1 VQIGLCE
8 DVSVAP
14 KVHYTRRGDL
24 HIAYAVIGDG
34 PIDVVFV
41 PGFLSHLN
49 RTLDPASWAT
59 AATWFERLARFARVI
74 TFDKIGT
81 GLSDRSTDIP
91 GLEDRM
97 DDVRAVMDAVGSEQA
112 ALVGVSEGGPMCI
125 LFAATFPER
134 VHSLTLYG
142 ACATFHLTD
151 DHPWSATAE
160 DAAARRD
167 LVHEYWGTGLC
178 LATLLPPGEVTDDN
192 IDAFGEA
199 EVACASPGAV
209 ARLMEMSG
217 LIDVRSVLPAI
228 SVPTLVVHATSDNSV
243 PFASGEYLAQHIPG
257 ARFFPIEFNAHLS
270 VLQTTGAIVDWVDD
284 FEEFVTGVRPFG
296 FTDRVLATVLYTDI
310 VGSTAR
316 ASALGDASWKQLL
329 DRHDR
334 LVEREIGRHR
344 GVLVKSTGDGVL
356 ARFDGPARP
365 GPARAVS
372 YSLAIAD
379 AAPELG
385 LEVRAGLHTGEIELR
400 GDDIGGISAHVGAR
414 VAALAGPHEVFVSRT
429 VRDLVAGSGLCFT
442 DRGEHELKGVPD
454 RLQIYAASR
463 GFVANSLAWT
473 PSCRVQPECLDY
485 ARADSDTMGFWGGTS
500 DRERRDHGAV
510 A

>member
-1 VQIGLCE
+1 VQISLCE
-8 DVSVAP
+8 DVSVATR
-14 KVHYTRRGDL
+14 VQYARRGDL

-41 PGFLSHLN
+41 PGFVSHLN
-49 RTLDPASWAT
+49 RTLDPEGWAT
-59 AATWFERLARFARVI
+59 AATWLERIARFARVI
-74 TFDKIGT
+74 TFDKVGT

-97 DDVRAVMDAVGSEQA
+97 DDVRAVMDAVGSERA
-112 ALVGVSEGGPMCI
+112 ALVGVSEGGPMSI
-125 LFAATFPER
+125 LFAATFPDR

-142 ACATFHLTD
+142 ACATFSLTD
-151 DHPWSATAE
+151 DHPWAATAE

-209 ARLMEMSG
+209 ARLMEMNG

-257 ARFFPIEFNAHLS
+257 ARFLPIEFNAHLS
-270 VLQTTGAIVDWVDD
+270 ILQTAGAIVDWVDD
-284 FEEFVTGVRPFG
+284 FEEFVTGLRPIG

-310 VGSTAR
+310 VDSTTR
-316 ASALGDASWKQLL
+316 ASTLGDAAWKQLL

-334 LVEREIGRHR
+334 LVEREIDRHR

-356 ARFDGPARP
+356 ARFDGPAR
-365 GPARAVS
+365 AVS
-372 YSLAIAD
+372 CSLAIAD

-400 GDDIGGISAHVGAR
+400 GDDIGGISAHLGAR
-414 VAALAGPHEVFVSRT
+414 VAALAGPREVLVSRT
-429 VRDLVAGSGLCFT
+429 VRDLVAGSGLSFT

-454 RLQIYAASR
+454 RWQIYAASR
-463 GFVANSLAWT
+463 GSVAN
-473 PSCRVQPECLDY
+473 P
-485 ARADSDTMGFWGGTS
+485 
-500 DRERRDHGAV
+500 
-510 A
+510 